1 VANGHVM
8 QVKHERSADTL
19 ALGARA
25 VVPSRM
31 SIRDKGKDGA
41 VGKLGKF
48 LNRGFP
54 ARSGYKAQGGAKAD
68 KSMQTCGGLVP
79 LR

>member
-1 VANGHVM
+1 M

-25 VVPSRM
+25 VVPSRV
-31 SIRDKGKDGA
+31 SVRDRGKDGA

-48 LNRGFP
+48 LNRGALDFLP
-54 ARSGYKAQGGAKAD
+54 TPLAKSAGYMAEHTAAGNQVAIA
-68 KSMQTCGGLVP
+68 T
-79 LR
+79 

>member
-1 VANGHVM
+1 M

-25 VVPSRM
+25 VVPSRV
-31 SIRDKGKDGA
+31 SVRDRGKDGA

-48 LNRGFP
+48 LNRGALDFLPAVKCLMGAGRSVRGMSSAFP
-54 ARSGYKAQGGAKAD
+54 TSQ
-68 KSMQTCGGLVP
+68 S
-79 LR
+79 